1 MLMSLDL
8 LGKLFSTYSEVRK
21 KSPWDISGT
30 GCRST
35 GGLTEIRGSSAM
47 CLDSAAVVVCARADT
62 GRMPATPVRRVAR
75 IIVMTIMIGR

>member
-21 KSPWDISGT
+21 KSPWDISG
-30 GCRST
+30 CRST
-35 GGLTEIRGSSAM
+35 GDLTEIHGSSAM